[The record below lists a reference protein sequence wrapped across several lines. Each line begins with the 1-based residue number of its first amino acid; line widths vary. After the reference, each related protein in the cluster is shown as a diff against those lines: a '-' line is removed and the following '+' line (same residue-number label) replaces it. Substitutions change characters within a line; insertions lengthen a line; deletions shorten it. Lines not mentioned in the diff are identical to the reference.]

1 MFPWRRGNFNQ
12 RRRATARS
20 WERPTRSRQ
29 VSHHWALCMCTLF
42 RKRTDHFCLC
52 RIHRVSPLLVS
63 RLPILSSQCWTSLF
77 FLLQPLPWQ
86 VFLQL
91 TVTPRQPGPSVLHTH
106 TLLTWAHG
114 RQSNWGSVHCQTP
127 AILTIC
133 GQRHSVCNC
142 DVVC

>member
-1 MFPWRRGNFNQ
+1 MCPWRRGNFNQ

-20 WERPTRSRQ
+20 WERPTRSSQ
-29 VSHHWALCMCTLF
+29 VSHHWALCMCTMF

-91 TVTPRQPGPSVLHTH
+91 TVTARQPGPSVLRTH
-106 TLLTWAHG
+106 TAHL
-114 RQSNWGSVHCQTP
+114 GSWPSEALFTVKLQPYWPYVDKDTV
-127 AILTIC
+127 
-133 GQRHSVCNC
+133 SVTVMLSVN
-142 DVVC
+142 V